1 MSEHGAIQMQFNE
14 LKQMKNQSV
23 VKREIQEK
31 VKSAITL
38 LYYFLER
45 QINHAAGN
53 LILALEISMQYQ
65 ELLNFDNKLLY

>member
-53 LILALEISMQYQ
+53 LILALEISM
-65 ELLNFDNKLLY
+65 